1 MKFVLLIFA
10 KRIAGKSVIAVLKMT
25 YPQNSE
31 SSLLKSF

>member
-1 MKFVLLIFA
+1 MKFMLLIFA
-10 KRIAGKSVIAVLKMT
+10 KRIAGKSVIVVLKMT